1 MIYTNF
7 QELKLSML
15 GMGGMR
21 FPCHPDGQVDM
32 EKTGELIDM
41 CIRSGINYFDSAWF
55 YHHGK
60 AEEVIGSLLKKYPRG
75 SYYLATKL
83 PWSGYDTAEG
93 MKKLFYTQLERTGAG
108 YFDFYLLHNVSD
120 DNVKIFTDPELG
132 IIDFLQEQKRKG
144 IIRHFG
150 FSTHGSIPMLESFVE
165 KYHSIL
171 EFCQIQ
177 LNWLDWTLQN
187 AKRKVE
193 LLNQYNIPIWVMEPV
208 RGGSLAAL
216 SAEQEASLKALRPEE
231 SIAAWS
237 FRFLQGIPGV
247 TMVLSGM
254 GTPEQIAD
262 NIRTFTESKPLN
274 EQEQKTLLSIAD
286 DILAQ
291 KTLTCTRCKYCVDD
305 CPAGLEIPKLLA
317 LYNQM
322 CLIRDQLN
330 VEQLEKEVGR
340 EQFPTA
346 CVGCKTCESKCPQNI
361 HISEIMAAFAEK
373 IQAKEQA

>member
-120 DNVKIFTDPELG
+120 DNVAIFTDPKLG
-132 IIDFLQEQKRKG
+132 ILDFLLEQKQKG
-144 IIRHFG
+144 IIRHLG
-150 FSTHGSIPMLESFVE
+150 FSTHGSLKMMESFLQE
-165 KYHSIL
+165 YHSVL

-177 LNWLDWTLQN
+177 LNWLDWKLQD
-187 AKRKVE
+187 AKAKVE
-193 LLNQYNIPIWVMEPV
+193 MLNRYNLPIWVMEPV

-216 SAEQEASLKALRPEE
+216 TPEHEARLKAIRPEE

-237 FRFLQGIPGV
+237 FRFLQSIPGIQ
-247 TMVLSGM
+247 MILSGM

-262 NIRTFTESKPLN
+262 NIRTFSEHKPLN
-274 EQEQKTLLSIAD
+274 AEEQAVLLEIAD
-286 DILAQ
+286 NLLAQ

-317 LYNQM
+317 LYNDM
-322 CLIRDQLN
+322 CLLHDQLD
-330 VEQLEKEVGR
+330 VARLEKEVDR
-340 EQFPTA
+340 EHFPTA
-346 CVGCKTCESKCPQNI
+346 CVGCQTCESKCPQNI
-361 HISEIMAAFAEK
+361 HISEIMSDFTEK
-373 IQAKEQA
+373 IQKKEHA